1 MTRAIVGCTRR
12 GLLTSAPWVLIEG
25 GKEGKGREGKG
36 REGKGREG
44 KERKR
49 REEKRGEEKEKEE
62 GGVSVC

>member
-25 GKEGKGREGKG
+25 GKEGREGREGKG
-36 REGKGREG
+36 RK
-44 KERKR
+44 RKR
-49 REEKRGEEKEKEE
+49 REEKEKEKEE

>member
-1 MTRAIVGCTRR
+1 MTRASVGCTRR

-25 GKEGKGREGKG
+25 GK
-36 REGKGREG
+36 EG